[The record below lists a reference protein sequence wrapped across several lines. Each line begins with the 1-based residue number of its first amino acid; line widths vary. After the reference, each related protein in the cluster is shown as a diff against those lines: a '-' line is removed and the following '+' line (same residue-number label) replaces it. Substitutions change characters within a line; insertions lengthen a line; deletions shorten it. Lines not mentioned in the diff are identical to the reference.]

1 MLKPY
6 NNYKET
12 SKGYHFRIP
21 SHWQEIPNRSLMTEI
36 VNYNT
41 DDNAVLLSLSQY
53 TGITLKDLKNKIG
66 MTFSDSLIGYKI
78 VKPNNIV
85 MNIMLAW
92 NGSTACSN
100 YEGVI
105 SPAYAVFKV
114 HNEDALPMYLHYLFR
129 IEPMCI
135 YYKAYSTG
143 IIDSRLRLYPN
154 IFKSL
159 YSILPPKEEQNQIVR
174 YLDWKTSEIDRFIH
188 QKKKQI
194 KKLEELRRKKNR
206 RDCYIW
212 FRQKS

>member
-105 SPAYAVFKV
+105 KS
-114 HNEDALPMYLHYLFR
+114 
-129 IEPMCI
+129 CI
-135 YYKAYSTG
+135 CC
-143 IIDSRLRLYPN
+143 
-154 IFKSL
+154 F
-159 YSILPPKEEQNQIVR
+159 
-174 YLDWKTSEIDRFIH
+174 
-188 QKKKQI
+188 
-194 KKLEELRRKKNR
+194 
-206 RDCYIW
+206 
-212 FRQKS
+212 